1 MKRTPGNIL
10 ILVIDDEIQIRRL
23 LRGCLEINGYDVL
36 EAASG
41 EEGIS
46 EAINHQPDLILLDL
60 GLPDMDGMAVLQR
73 LREWTKVPI
82 FVVSVRD
89 RDHDK
94 VTALDHGANDYLSK
108 PFSTSELLARLRVL
122 QRYNQPSAKP
132 VIFSSGQ
139 LQVDLATR
147 TVTVRGQPI
156 KLTGTEYSLLRFFV
170 QHAGRVLTHGQLLRE
185 IWNSSEVQRTG
196 RLRVYM
202 TYLREKIEINPARPE
217 LLITVPGV
225 GYRLAVLE

>member
-1 MKRTPGNIL
+1 MDRPYNFRDGASSFQVFLTARTLMKRTPGNIL

-156 KLTGTEYSLLRFFV
+156 KLTGTEYSL
-170 QHAGRVLTHGQLLRE
+170 
-185 IWNSSEVQRTG
+185 
-196 RLRVYM
+196 
-202 TYLREKIEINPARPE
+202 
-217 LLITVPGV
+217 
-225 GYRLAVLE
+225 